1 MHGERKER
9 TWGHVILMVSSMIAV
24 RTVELSCLLM
34 LTTGYW
40 CLLLL
45 TIAYCCLLLLTAG
58 YCCLLL
64 LTDVKCCLRLL
75 TPAYCYLLMLTPSN
89 SCLQHEDYDTHCF
102 LRLLCLDEFD
112 LTWNLTLIIPNWLNA
127 SSLRPFFNTLNLKSF
142 KMWWNRPNR
151 FDLVLNFADIVQ
163 KYA

>member
-1 MHGERKER
+1 MWFSWFLRWLRCEQ
-9 TWGHVILMVSSMIAV
+9 LNYLA
-24 RTVELSCLLM
+24 
-34 LTTGYW
+34 YW
-40 CLLLL
+40 CLLLVTGAYCCL
-45 TIAYCCLLLLTAG
+45 LLFTIAYCCLLLLTAG

-75 TPAYCYLLMLTPSN
+75 TPAFCYLLMLTPSN

-151 FDLVLNFADIVQ
+151 FDLVLKFADIVL